1 MKRLSFTLII
11 VSQLLMSQVCIAF
24 DHLTCKQFSLLP
36 EKEKTLATRSLI
48 GGFGAAVG
56 LVESAVR
63 SVKKSYTN
71 QDVALGANLTQSG
84 VEHFVTISPDDSGEK
99 FSQQLGQ
106 LCLKE
111 GYQGRPAAS
120 ALLDILMG
128 IGNK

>member
-1 MKRLSFTLII
+1 
-11 VSQLLMSQVCIAF
+11 
-24 DHLTCKQFSLLP
+24 LLP